1 MTVMKDDYRNHRSA
15 WTLRE
20 LSIVESCY
28 GKEPTTGIARRL
40 GRTAVAVRQKA
51 VALGLGLCG
60 PSIHWSR
67 QEEEVLRNEYAR
79 GEGISHV
86 MTRLPGRTKKTIY
99 QKARMPGITSGRG
112 WTQEECRIL
121 AENYPSK
128 GMSMGELPDRTPE
141 AIKTKVSPLGVRFT
155 GDDPSGSRP
164 WIEVEKSLLEE
175 NLGRYITE
183 LYPLFPDRSPRAI
196 QYARGRMI
204 KRCRS

>member
-1 MTVMKDDYRNHRSA
+1 MTVIKDDYRNHRSA

-79 GEGISHV
+79 GKGISHV
-86 MTRLPGRTKKTIY
+86 MTRLPGRTKRPFTKKQECWGSPADGAGRKRNAVYWRKTTPAKGCRWRVY
-99 QKARMPGITSGRG
+99 RTGR
-112 WTQEECRIL
+112 R
-121 AENYPSK
+121 
-128 GMSMGELPDRTPE
+128 
-141 AIKTKVSPLGVRFT
+141 
-155 GDDPSGSRP
+155 
-164 WIEVEKSLLEE
+164 
-175 NLGRYITE
+175 
-183 LYPLFPDRSPRAI
+183 
-196 QYARGRMI
+196 
-204 KRCRS
+204 KR